1 MGFLGKIAAAVKWI
15 VSAPFVAI
23 NYVLNVFADA
33 GERMRGGVDEL
44 LGIKKKPPTE
54 KIKAALRKQWLELA
68 PGETEIPGV
77 EWEGEIY
84 YETPK

>member
-1 MGFLGKIAAAVKWI
+1 MGFLGKIAGAVKWV

-23 NYVLNVFADA
+23 NYVLNAFADL
-33 GERMRGGVDEL
+33 GEKVRSTVDVA
-44 LGIKKKPPTE
+44 LGFKRPPTE